1 MSDKNKEDVSED
13 EEEQYQYGRI
23 IKDPTDGCLQR
34 ALDLYDDYDS
44 MTQDEWVLS
53 LSCPALKI
61 NDRKFLSILNNDIV
75 LVHCT
80 YC

>member
-34 ALDLYDDYDS
+34 ALDLYDNYDS
-44 MTQDEWVLS
+44 MTQDE
-53 LSCPALKI
+53 
-61 NDRKFLSILNNDIV
+61 
-75 LVHCT
+75 
-80 YC
+80 